1 MANWCENRLVAR
13 GPAPGLDRLRE
24 AVAGIA
30 EDGRPIALSLERI
43 APTPTQYL
51 DGTAR
56 WDESEEYE
64 RLHERFSE
72 LFDDRKE
79 RRRFLEENPGFAM
92 VITEQMADEE
102 EPGESAQ
109 EKTWYAWR
117 QQHWGTK
124 WELSADDCRIEKQDS
139 ELLCTFYSAW
149 DPPLTALSKLAARF
163 PELEFEL
170 VYYEPDNGFA
180 GHITWRDG
188 LQERADRVDEGLHQ
202 FLADRW
208 PEAAESF
215 EN

>member
-13 GPAPGLDRLRE
+13 GPAPDLDRLRE
-24 AVAGIA
+24 TVAGVA

-43 APTPTQYL
+43 APIPTQYL

-72 LFDDRKE
+72 LFDDREE

-92 VITEQMADEE
+92 AITEQMADEE
-102 EPGESAQ
+102 AAEPSQ

-139 ELLCTFYSAW
+139 ELVYTFDSAW

-163 PELEFEL
+163 PNLEFEL
-170 VYYEPDNGFA
+170 VYFEPDNGFA
-180 GHITWRDG
+180 GHATWLGG
-188 LQERADRVDEGLHQ
+188 LQQRYDRVDESLRE

-208 PEAAESF
+208 PDAAESV
-215 EN
+215 ED